1 MFGKSNK
8 ILRSKLR
15 KIDLESI
22 QEGTLKF
29 RYKGIS
35 CLKNPFDLALYSQ
48 LLFSLKPMTIIE
60 LGSASGGSA
69 SWFSDQTAAL
79 GLETS
84 IFSLDITPPL
94 DLKLDR
100 VKFIQGDID
109 NLQDSELPEI
119 LNNCVRPLLV
129 IEDGPHTYQSCKNA
143 IEFFHP
149 YLRRNEYLVIEDGIV
164 FELGLDHYQDG
175 PVRAITEHIA
185 KHGSVCYVDRTYCDF
200 FGQNFTWA
208 TNGYIK
214 YV

>member
-35 CLKNPFDLALYSQ
+35 CLKNPFDLALYFQ

-129 IEDGPHTYQSCKNA
+129 IEDG
-143 IEFFHP
+143 
-149 YLRRNEYLVIEDGIV
+149 IV
-164 FELGLDHYQDG
+164 FELGLEHYQDG